1 MSGNSSRKPSGSST
15 YSVTR
20 SPLGSPNHVCLRSCP
35 STPLTLFQGHSQR
48 SLNPAAATNMYVV
61 GMGNTNGRNGLNS
74 GWQVRLMYFSHYI
87 LNSYF
92 FWSSRFGALPHLL
105 QRRKHLCLPRRALV
119 TSCRTRTTQI
129 ISEVWERDGLHHD
142 LRVDHG
148 QMRSMRRISLTWFV
162 YVVNST
168 ALSNGST
175 GITLTAEFTSYKTR
189 TKRDTAPF
197 FGSSNC
203 MSVNRLYTYS
213 Y

>member
-92 FWSSRFGALPHLL
+92 FLVFQVWGSATPASKKKTSVSSATSAGDLLPHQNDPNYLGGLGEGWASSRPASG
-105 QRRKHLCLPRRALV
+105 
-119 TSCRTRTTQI
+119 SW
-129 ISEVWERDGLHHD
+129 SDEVNEANFSHMVR
-142 LRVDHG
+142 LRSKFH
-148 QMRSMRRISLTWFV
+148 RIV
-162 YVVNST
+162 
-168 ALSNGST
+168 
-175 GITLTAEFTSYKTR
+175 
-189 TKRDTAPF
+189 
-197 FGSSNC
+197 
-203 MSVNRLYTYS
+203 
-213 Y
+213 